1 MLASDGPLEF
11 SRSITFAH
19 AFGSGAPAPALTL
32 LGIVAVDYLFGH
44 YAVALAALL
53 VIAIFILIKRLYISR
68 PAGRAD
74 RTSVR
79 MYTGWQSLWEGVAK
93 NLVDMLGGPVP
104 TLITALV
111 GTALAW
117 AAVLIPAADAIG
129 CLQGRTYP

>member
-11 SRSITFAH
+11 SRSITSAH

-32 LGIVAVDYLFGH
+32 LGIVAVDYLFGR
-44 YAVALAALL
+44 YAVALAAPL
-53 VIAIFILIKRLYISR
+53 VIAIFTLVKRLYISR
-68 PAGRAD
+68 PAGRAAV
-74 RTSVR
+74 SAR

-93 NLVDMLGGPVP
+93 DLVDMLGEPVP
-104 TLITALV
+104 TLITVLV

-129 CLQGRTYP
+129 CLQSRTYP